1 MSRAIRFHLD
11 EHCDPAIAVGLRRHG
26 IDVTTTAEA
35 GLLHAADEEHVVYA
49 LARGRVIFT
58 QDNDFLR
65 IDARGEPHAGIAYC
79 RQKSRT
85 IGEIIDGL
93 VLIWEVLEPG
103 EASNHV
109 EFV

>member
-1 MSRAIRFHLD
+1 MEASTEIRGGQPDKRFSTN
-11 EHCDPAIAVGLRRHG
+11 P
-26 IDVTTTAEA
+26 
-35 GLLHAADEEHVVYA
+35 
-49 LARGRVIFT
+49 

-79 RQKSRT
+79 QQERRT

-93 VLIWEVLEPG
+93 VLIWEVLEPE